1 MLRIKFV
8 VEQCVYDKTTECKEL
23 NVLRRKLFPKKSSI
37 EQLPPTKDA
46 LKEHIKDK
54 FTKGLKSGI
63 IS

>member
-46 LKEHIKDK
+46 LKAGFI
-54 FTKGLKSGI
+54 LGI
-63 IS
+63 